1 VGDGRHPPRFRA
13 ALSRKLER
21 MVDRA
26 MAPRMESLAAEIAR
40 LGDRVADAHEVAAGA
55 VDEIA
60 RLEDRV
66 AGVRAIA
73 ASTLDGIPEL
83 RHALM
88 AARSTAEY
96 DSALTDPEPLV
107 TIRIPTYE
115 RARLLVERAL
125 PSIMRQTYQN
135 FEVIV
140 VGDGC
145 TNDTAER
152 IEAFGDPRVRFVNL
166 PYRYPY
172 PEDREHRWYVAGAPG
187 VNAGTERANGT
198 WLAMLGDD
206 DEFEPHHLE
215 CLLETART
223 TRSEMVYGNILK
235 RQPPPLE
242 DVIHARYPPE
252 YGHFQFQAAIFMS
265 ALRRFEFSTK
275 SWLIDEPSDWNLC
288 RRMLEAGVRIGYVNR
303 VVTIWHP
310 SRDF

>member
-1 VGDGRHPPRFRA
+1 MGDRRRPPRFRQ

-26 MAPRMESLAAEIAR
+26 VAPRTEDLVAEIAR
-40 LGDRVADAHEVAAGA
+40 LNERVADLQAMAGGSLG
-55 VDEIA
+55 EIA
-60 RLEDRV
+60 KLDEQV

-73 ASTLDGIPEL
+73 ASSLDGIPGLRREL
-83 RHALM
+83 I
-88 AARSTAEY
+88 AARASDEY
-96 DSALTDPEPLV
+96 ERALNDPEPLV
-107 TIRIPTYE
+107 TIRIPTYD
-115 RARLLVERAL
+115 RAKLLVERAL

-145 TNDTAER
+145 TDDTAER
-152 IEAFGDPRVRFVNL
+152 IETFGDPRLRFVNL
-166 PYRYPY
+166 PFRYPY

-187 VNAGTERANGT
+187 VNAGTELANGT

-215 CLLETART
+215 CLLETARA
-223 TRSEMVYGNILK
+223 TRSEMVYGNILT

-252 YGHFQFQAAIFMS
+252 HGHFQFQAAIFMS